1 MSKKPS
7 FRDLKKLSAY
17 LDGELKDSA
26 RKKLESRIARDP
38 ELAAALDDLRLS
50 RTVLRRHT
58 PQRRAPRNFTLSPQM
73 VAKRPPMPRLVPALN
88 YAALAAMLLFVFSFT
103 SPFGAGGS
111 MADEAMAPAPMAME
125 MEAPMEESA
134 AEEAPSMEMAAE
146 PAADEVME
154 EEAPV
159 EEAPLPP
166 AEAPDGEAG
175 ENLAETER
183 AATAPTEE
191 PAEEMDAEKAF
202 TATALPTPTVIPV
215 PLEAPQ
221 VISSAPLLT
230 PYQRVLIVLLVIF
243 VLVSWGIRRAAVAK
257 WRKAA
262 K

>member
-1 MSKKPS
+1 MSKNPS

-50 RTVLRRHT
+50 RTVLRRT
-58 PQRRAPRNFTLSPQM
+58 PQRRVPRNFTISPQM

-111 MADEAMAPAPMAME
+111 MADEAMAPAPML

-134 AEEAPSMEMAAE
+134 AVEAPSMEMAAE
-146 PAADEVME
+146 PAADSTME
-154 EEAPV
+154 DEAPV
-159 EEAPLPP
+159 EEAPPPP
-166 AEAPDGEAG
+166 AEAPAGEAG
-175 ENLAETER
+175 ANLAETER
-183 AATAPTEE
+183 AVPTPAEE
-191 PAEEMDAEKAF
+191 PAEGMDTAEKAF
-202 TATALPTPTVIPV
+202 TATPLPTPTVIPV
-215 PLEAPQ
+215 PLETPQ

-257 WRKAA
+257 WRK
-262 K
+262 KST